1 MVIYGVGGQVDNIN
15 LDKKSQKNMSFEM
28 IIEGALE
35 DVNKILSKF
44 NPDCLV
50 KVKMYKNMVMHPFR
64 FAPFSKL
71 LPEYFKFV
79 AGPETKLPDFMTMLA
94 GCTSFEMKFEFGK
107 IGYNK
112 TFSGNLIWFYNS
124 ENHQVSIDFLQRYIK
139 ESFENKDEVKCTLFA
154 QAEDLFKDDKPP
166 VIQPPVIQPPVIQ
179 PPVIQPNDVQTK
191 VDSCTKNTM
200 EECVNTPVV
209 QASEQPLSKRLKTEK
224 SWKMKLKSQSNLHT
238 LINLLN
244 IIEEAKPFKMQ
255 CLGNISDYDVY
266 FNSCKDGVVFKLY
279 PKQGYEI
286 SDEDL
291 DKLEDRLIKEGLIVD
306 EA

>member
-1 MVIYGVGGQVDNIN
+1 MN
-15 LDKKSQKNMSFEM
+15 LDEKSQKNMSFEM
-28 IIEGALE
+28 IIEGSLE

-50 KVKMYKNMVMHPFR
+50 NVKMYKNMVMHPFR

-79 AGPETKLPDFMTMLA
+79 AGPETKLPDFMTMVA

-112 TFSGNLIWFYNS
+112 TFSGGLIWFYNS

-139 ESFENKDEVKCTLFA
+139 ESFENKDEVKCTLFP
-154 QAEDLFKDDKPP
+154 QAEDLFKDDK
-166 VIQPPVIQPPVIQ
+166 

-209 QASEQPLSKRLKTEK
+209 QASEQTLSKRLKTEK

-238 LINLLN
+238 IINLLN

-291 DKLEDRLIKEGLIVD
+291 DKLEARLIKEGLIVD

>member
-1 MVIYGVGGQVDNIN
+1 
-15 LDKKSQKNMSFEM
+15 M

-44 NPDCLV
+44 NRDCLV

-79 AGPETKLPDFMTMLA
+79 AGPETKLPDFMTMVA

-124 ENHQVSIDFLQRYIK
+124 ENHQVSIDFLKRYIK
-139 ESFENKDEVKCTLFA
+139 ESFENKDEVKCTLFT
-154 QAEDLFKDDKPP
+154 QAEDLFKDDK
-166 VIQPPVIQPPVIQ
+166 

-191 VDSCTKNTM
+191 VDSCTKNTK

-209 QASEQPLSKRLKTEK
+209 QASEQTLSKHLKTEK

-238 LINLLN
+238 IINLLN